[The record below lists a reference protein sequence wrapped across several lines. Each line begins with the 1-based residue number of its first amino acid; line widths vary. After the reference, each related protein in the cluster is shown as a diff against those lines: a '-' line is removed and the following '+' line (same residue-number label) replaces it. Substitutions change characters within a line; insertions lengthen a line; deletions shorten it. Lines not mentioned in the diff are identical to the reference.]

1 MDSRAAVE
9 VIEHVWIPL
18 ADSTRL
24 AARVWLPADARE
36 HPVPAIL
43 EYLPY
48 RLTDGTAVGDHA
60 QMHYLVQNGY
70 AGVRVDIRGS
80 GNSGGAIMDEYT
92 AQEQTDALEVLRWI
106 AAQPWCD
113 GAIGMIG
120 ASWGGFNGLQ
130 IAAHAPPE
138 LKAVASYFASDDR
151 YADDVHYRG
160 GCVLGMDMVHWSV
173 SMLSFLAQPPLP
185 WVVGDGWRQQW
196 LDRLETIQPFGEI
209 WLAHQRR
216 DAYWRHGSVRDDY
229 SAIRCAV
236 MAIGGWTDGY
246 TDAVLRLLEG
256 LDGPRRGV
264 IGPWGHNDTEAGIP
278 GPGAGVL
285 REVVRWYDRWL
296 KGISSGVDD
305 APMLAAYLQDRIVPA
320 GRCAVRPGRWVTE
333 ETWPSPDVAVR
344 TIPFAG
350 EGTIRGLQ
358 ACGLDSGAWCADGA
372 SDDLPPD
379 QRAEDGM
386 SFCVDGEPLAES
398 VELLGFA
405 QVSFTVTS
413 DEPLALVVA
422 RLCDVAPDG
431 ASLLVTRGMLNLAQR
446 TSRAEPEP
454 LVPGRAERVTVALDA
469 IGHRFGEGRR
479 LRLAFSP
486 TYWPLAW
493 PSPRAATLRISEVV
507 LELPARTRTDEVA
520 EPFGPPEFGPEL
532 EAEILAP
539 GVGSR
544 RIERDL
550 ATGRS
555 ALTFDWDMG
564 GRKRQV
570 ESRIEAEDTS
580 SARYEIV
587 EGDPLSARV
596 IVENTSAI
604 GRDDWQMVAHVRGEQ
619 DGIGGEGQIFDAR
632 NSREARHQI
641 RKILSQQ
648 RLTSREPHFTNA
660 LGHEDRH

>member
-1 MDSRAAVE
+1 MDSTASVE
-9 VIEHVWIPL
+9 VIEHLWIPL
-18 ADSTRL
+18 SDSTRL

-36 HPVPAIL
+36 HPVPAIF

-48 RLTDGTAVGDHA
+48 RLSEGTAVGDHA
-60 QMHYLVQNGY
+60 QMHHLVQNGY

-80 GNSGGAIMDEYT
+80 GNSDGPVMDEYC
-92 AQEQTDALEVLRWI
+92 AQEQADALEVLRWI

-120 ASWGGFNGLQ
+120 TSWGGFNGLQ

-138 LKAVASYFASDDR
+138 LKAVVSYFASDDR
-151 YADDVHYRG
+151 YGDDVHYRG
-160 GCVLGMDMVHWSV
+160 GCVLGMDMLHWSV

-185 WVVGDGWRQQW
+185 WVVGDGYREQW
-196 LDRLETIQPFGEI
+196 LERLETIQPLGEI

-216 DAYWRHGSVRDDY
+216 DAYWQHGSVRDDY
-229 SAIRCAV
+229 SAITCAV
-236 MAIGGWTDGY
+236 MAIGGWADGY
-246 TDAVLRLLEG
+246 TDAVLRLMEG
-256 LDGPRRGV
+256 LEGPRRGV
-264 IGPWGHNDTEAGIP
+264 IGPWGHNDTEAGVP

-296 KGISSGVDD
+296 KGIENGADE
-305 APMLAAYLQDRIVPA
+305 APMLAAYLQDRVVPA

-333 ETWPSPDVAVR
+333 QTWPSPDVVVR

-350 EGTIRGLQ
+350 AGVIRGLQ
-358 ACGLDSGAWCADGA
+358 ACGLDSGAWCADGG
-372 SDDLPPD
+372 SDDLPLD

-386 SFCVDGEPLAES
+386 SFCVEGAALAES
-398 VELLGFA
+398 IELLGFA

-446 TSRAEPEP
+446 NSRAEPEP
-454 LVPGRAERVTVALDA
+454 LVPGRAERVTLTLDG

-479 LRLAFSP
+479 LRIGFSP

-493 PSPRAATLRISEVV
+493 PSPRAATLRISDVV

-520 EPFGPPEFGPEL
+520 RPFGPPEFGPEL
-532 EAEILAP
+532 EIEKLTP
-539 GVGSR
+539 GFGSR

-550 ATGRS
+550 ATGAA

-570 ESRIEAEDTS
+570 ASRIEAEDTS
-580 SARYEIV
+580 TARYSIV

-596 IVENTSAI
+596 VVENTSAI
-604 GRDDWQMVAHVRGEQ
+604 GRGDWQMIAHVRGEMTADAHAFHLVHELVVR
-619 DGIGGEGQIFDAR
+619 DGDDEVF
-632 NSREARHQI
+632 SRTFRAAIPRDHV
-641 RKILSQQ
+641 
-648 RLTSREPHFTNA
+648 
-660 LGHEDRH
+660 